1 MMSDGSDL
9 GLRSTVQH
17 THNPIIGFNR
27 YIVIVTL
34 RWIAQ
39 NFVYVR
45 VRSTR
50 TEFVGRDMKNLKA
63 RFQSCHRCP
72 EDVVM
77 VHLVPWLFRR
87 AWRLNSSIGI
97 ERIPTRCDDMPTQFM
112 ADVKAPRELNLQ
124 ADCLASSSL
133 ASDEQVHPG
142 VFCRHPNV
150 KLTAELSV
158 DVVPNQELTFMDCE
172 YRFHRGASP
181 RASNSFM

>member
-112 ADVKAPRELNLQ
+112 ADVKP
-124 ADCLASSSL
+124 
-133 ASDEQVHPG
+133 P
-142 VFCRHPNV
+142 
-150 KLTAELSV
+150 AELSV

-181 RASNSFM
+181 RAINSFMS